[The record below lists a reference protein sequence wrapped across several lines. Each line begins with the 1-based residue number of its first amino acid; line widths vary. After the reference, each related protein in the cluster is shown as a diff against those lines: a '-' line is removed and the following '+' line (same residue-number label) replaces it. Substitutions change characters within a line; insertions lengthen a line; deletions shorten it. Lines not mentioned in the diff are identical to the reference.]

1 MVRILLASLVCGLSG
16 IARADVAS
24 PEGLGL
30 PQLMEMMAGVQDR
43 EDRFTERKTLAMLT
57 APLVLTGT
65 LAYSRPDHVEKHVL
79 SPYEEHLVV
88 HGEELTLT
96 NKNGTKR
103 VKVKSHPLIWSFVE
117 AIRASLAGDGT
128 ALRRFYR
135 VELAGTR
142 QDWVLTLR
150 PLDPQAASYL
160 TSVTLKGRGNRLAVV
175 DILEAGGDR
184 SVMTIHEPVS

>member
-1 MVRILLASLVCGLSG
+1 MPAAARRPRNRPPLGRLEPSPLPDAPVPMLASLAAEPFDHPDWIAEPKYDGL
-16 IARADVAS
+16 RV
-24 PEGLGL
+24 L
-30 PQLMEMMAGVQDR
+30 V
-43 EDRFTERKTLAMLT
+43 RF
-57 APLVLTGT
+57 
-65 LAYSRPDHVEKHVL
+65 D
-79 SPYEEHLVV
+79 
-88 HGEELTLT
+88 GEELTLT

-150 PLDPQAASYL
+150 PLDSQAASYL

-184 SVMTIHEPVS
+184 SVMTIHEPAS